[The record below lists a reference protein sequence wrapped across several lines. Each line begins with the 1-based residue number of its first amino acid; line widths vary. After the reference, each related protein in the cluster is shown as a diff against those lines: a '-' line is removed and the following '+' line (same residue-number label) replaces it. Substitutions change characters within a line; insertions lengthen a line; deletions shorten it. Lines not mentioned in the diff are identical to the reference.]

1 MNIKYVIKISIKK
14 IFREKRKSLT
24 YTALLTICLSMMFLF
39 YSVANDFNYIIDEN
53 INNSGIR
60 NIMLRVRTDIEI
72 LEETEYIDELFEIKG
87 IQDVKAVDS
96 FCKTNRIEILIDS
109 YKNIENIVRD
119 IENKNRYQIYI
130 DVDILKKIPFVNIL
144 KLTSN
149 IMFVL
154 ITIISFFILFLIN
167 LKSLNES
174 ENVISIYKAIGYKN
188 LELKKMLL
196 FESFFLG
203 TIGYIFAAII
213 SNGMM
218 HFFINPLL
226 SEKFSELL
234 LGMDFRIGIKT
245 YFMSAIAMIIII
257 ILTLELISIKLKSVS
272 SILLLKE

>member
-130 DVDILKKIPFVNIL
+130 DVDILKKIPFMNIL